1 MIIFKTATE
10 IHSFLLI
17 KKEECVDIGFIPTMG
32 ALHNGH
38 IALVTK
44 ARQENQL
51 VICSIFVNP
60 TQFNDPKDFE
70 KYPSTIEND
79 IYLLEKAGCDVLL
92 MPSVNEMY
100 PAGINATMHYDL
112 GNLETQLEGEF
123 RPGHFQG
130 VCQVVNRLLD
140 IVIPDKLYLGQ
151 KDFQQCMVLKKLI
164 TILRLPTQIVVCQ
177 TQRETDG
184 FAMSSRN
191 TRLNKAEREIAPAI
205 YKALV
210 LLKRTLKPGICD
222 LIKTEARKLLVN
234 AGFRVE
240 YVEIV
245 DANSFELITI
255 WDGNTPV
262 VALIAAWLNEVRLID
277 NLILTDN
284 QQ

>member
-1 MIIFKTATE
+1 
-10 IHSFLLI
+10 
-17 KKEECVDIGFIPTMG
+17 
-32 ALHNGH
+32 
-38 IALVTK
+38 
-44 ARQENQL
+44 
-51 VICSIFVNP
+51 
-60 TQFNDPKDFE
+60 
-70 KYPSTIEND
+70 
-79 IYLLEKAGCDVLL
+79 
-92 MPSVNEMY
+92 
-100 PAGINATMHYDL
+100 
-112 GNLETQLEGEF
+112 
-123 RPGHFQG
+123 
-130 VCQVVNRLLD
+130 
-140 IVIPDKLYLGQ
+140 
-151 KDFQQCMVLKKLI
+151 MVLKKLI